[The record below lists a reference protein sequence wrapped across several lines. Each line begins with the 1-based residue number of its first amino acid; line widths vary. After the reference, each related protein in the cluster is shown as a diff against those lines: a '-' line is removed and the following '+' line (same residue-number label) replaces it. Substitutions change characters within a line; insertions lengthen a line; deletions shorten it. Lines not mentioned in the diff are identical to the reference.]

1 MLSFHFV
8 SWEISEQGNG
18 LMKFRYYGIKESI
31 NWSGQLFQK
40 HRQSVSPRL
49 LYSQIMPLSTL
60 SSSQSGH
67 NCPSLFH
74 RVRGEKRRLFLE
86 QKRSQT
92 KDIRERESRSPRYEN
107 LLPPAIWEMEAG
119 RGSKRRSLL
128 ILTHIL
134 SSLIC

>member
-18 LMKFRYYGIKESI
+18 LMKFRYHGIKESI

-74 RVRGEKRRLFLE
+74 RVRGEKKKTVLRAE
-86 QKRSQT
+86 KIT
-92 KDIRERESRSPRYEN
+92 DEGHKRERVTISPV
-107 LLPPAIWEMEAG
+107 
-119 RGSKRRSLL
+119 
-128 ILTHIL
+128 
-134 SSLIC
+134 